1 MANNESTAYVTSHLN
16 LPNEYEMSKEM
27 INILTKA
34 PKISNKK
41 FDLGSLN
48 IGISYSSGSL
58 NSEISV
64 STSAPS
70 VISETSELY
79 FDFSLDSDDE

>member
-1 MANNESTAYVTSHLN
+1 MANNESTNCTNTYMN
-16 LPNEYEMSKEM
+16 LPNEYEMTKEM
-27 INILTKA
+27 INTLIKA

-48 IGISYSSGSL
+48 IGVSYSNGSL
-58 NSEISV
+58 NSEISL

-70 VISETSELY
+70 IIDETKELY